1 MFPLIF
7 FFLDLYIILF
17 LVVVVIAVIFASQ
30 KLLLYRQPSHTAE
43 RTVYPVEA
51 MSMRSGPNQRVGG
64 QEVV

>member
-1 MFPLIF
+1 MKCFLLFIY

-30 KLLLYRQPSHTAE
+30 KLLLYRQPPHT
-43 RTVYPVEA
+43 VSPVEA
-51 MSMRSGPNQRVGG
+51 QSMRSGPNQRVGG